1 MAENKQENINPNN
14 KLESIQTDTK
24 QLMAKVFIVIGLIL
38 FLFILVWFIKSNRS
52 ADDDA
57 PKDDDTNN
65 SLIDS
70 VKHEKDFAFI
80 AEPRNSDEIIEIL
93 PSRGGGNSSNGG
105 FGGNGG
111 SGGFGSGGSGV
122 SGSGAGGANDSFGN
136 SGASNFGGGNGSGSS
151 SGGSGAT
158 PFQVQAFGQSAIKP
172 RIIKGQSKAV
182 IVANQIAQSGS
193 GGVSSTPS
201 SSASQI
207 QDKRGRLE
215 KLLEEEAKNGG
226 GVPNLDEIIEKVTS
240 NLPIDVDDFG
250 NVVPKKKED
259 SNFTGEVFQPTS
271 AYFSEF
277 NQTLLLPK
285 GSFIPCSLK
294 TRIISELKGGI
305 ACIVANN
312 VYSANGQTLLIEK
325 GSTITGSYTNAEIND
340 ATTRLYVIWEEIKT
354 PLNIVIPISSGGS
367 DTLGG
372 AGVEGRLDNHYVER
386 FGAAIM
392 LSVID
397 GGIKIL
403 GNYVKNLMSQNDN
416 IQFNEAS
423 NMAATVMRKT
433 MNIKPTLYRNHGD
446 LVGVYV
452 NKDVDFSK
460 VYRLRRK
467 K

>member
-1 MAENKQENINPNN
+1 MENNKEQNINPNN
-14 KLESIQTDTK
+14 QLESVQKDTK
-24 QLMAKVFIVIGLIL
+24 QLVAKAFMAIGLLL
-38 FLFILVWFIKSNRS
+38 FLFIIVWFIKASRGTGDE
-52 ADDDA
+52 AVDDE
-57 PKDDDTNN
+57 PNN

-70 VKHEKDFAFI
+70 VKNEKDFTFY
-80 AEPRNSDEIIEIL
+80 AEPKTGDEIIEIL
-93 PSRGGGNSSNGG
+93 PSRNSADSANGGSYGGSGYYGGGGGSESFGSNGSSNSSYGGGNYGG
-105 FGGNGG
+105 ENYGGGG
-111 SGGFGSGGSGV
+111 SS
-122 SGSGAGGANDSFGN
+122 AA
-136 SGASNFGGGNGSGSS
+136 
-151 SGGSGAT
+151 
-158 PFQVQAFGQSAIKP
+158 PFQAQMQTSIKP
-172 RIIKGQSKAV
+172 RIIKGMSAAV
-182 IVANQIAQSGS
+182 LPTNSANSSDSSDSGS
-193 GGVSSTPS
+193 KYTTNSTM
-201 SSASQI
+201 SAD
-207 QDKRGRLE
+207 DKSGLE
-215 KLLEEEAKNGG
+215 KLLEAEAANGG
-226 GVPNLDEIIEKVTS
+226 MQIPSLDDIIEKVTS
-240 NLPIDVDDFG
+240 NLPIDVDEFG
-250 NVVPKKKED
+250 NVIPKKKEE
-259 SNFTGEVFQPTS
+259 SSFNGEVFQPTS

-294 TRIISELKGGI
+294 TRIVSELKGGI

-325 GSTITGSYTNAEIND
+325 GSTITGTYTNADIND

-372 AGVEGRLDNHYVER
+372 SGVEGTLDNHYVER

-403 GNYVKNLMSQNDN
+403 GNYVKNLMSNNDD

-423 NMAATVMRKT
+423 NMASMVMRKT

>member
-1 MAENKQENINPNN
+1 MENEKEQNINPNN
-14 KLESIQTDTK
+14 QLESVQKDTK
-24 QLMAKVFIVIGLIL
+24 QLLAKAFMAIGLLL
-38 FLFILVWFIKSNRS
+38 FLFIIVWFIKSNRG
-52 ADDDA
+52 AEEET
-57 PKDDDTNN
+57 PKDDEVNN

-70 VKHEKDFAFI
+70 VKNEKDFTFY
-80 AEPRNSDEIIEIL
+80 AEPKTGDEIIEIL
-93 PSRGGGNSSNGG
+93 PSRDGVDSTTSGGGSYGSYGSG
-105 FGGNGG
+105 SGGG
-111 SGGFGSGGSGV
+111 SGESFGSNV
-122 SGSGAGGANDSFGN
+122 
-136 SGASNFGGGNGSGSS
+136 GASNSSGG

-158 PFQVQAFGQSAIKP
+158 TPFQAQMFGQATIKP
-172 RIIKGQSKAV
+172 RIIKGMSAAV
-182 IVANQIAQSGS
+182 LPTNSANSADSGGGGS
-193 GGVSSTPS
+193 GRAT
-201 SSASQI
+201 SSATSA
-207 QDKRGRLE
+207 DNKSRLE
-215 KLLEEEAKNGG
+215 KLLEEEAANGG
-226 GVPNLDEIIEKVTS
+226 AGMPNLDDIIEKVTS
-240 NLPIDVDDFG
+240 NLPIDVDEFG
-250 NVVPKKKED
+250 NVVPKKKEE
-259 SNFTGEVFQPTS
+259 NTFNGEVFQPTS

-294 TRIISELKGGI
+294 TRIVSELKGGI

-325 GSTITGSYTNAEIND
+325 GSTITGTYTNADIND
-340 ATTRLYVIWEEIKT
+340 ATTRLFVIWEEIKT

-372 AGVEGRLDNHYVER
+372 SGIEGILDHHYVER

-403 GNYVKNLMSQNDN
+403 GNYVKNLMSQNDD

-423 NMAATVMRKT
+423 NMAAMVMRKT

>member
-1 MAENKQENINPNN
+1 MENEKEQNVNPNN
-14 KLESIQTDTK
+14 QLESVQKDTK
-24 QLMAKVFIVIGLIL
+24 QLVAKAFMAIGLLL
-38 FLFILVWFIKSNRS
+38 FLFIIVWFIKSSRGTE
-52 ADDDA
+52 DET
-57 PKDDDTNN
+57 PKDDEVNN

-70 VKHEKDFAFI
+70 VKNEKDFTFY
-80 AEPRNSDEIIEIL
+80 AEPKTGDEIIEIL
-93 PSRGGGNSSNGG
+93 PSRDGVDSTNSGGGSYG
-105 FGGNGG
+105 
-111 SGGFGSGGSGV
+111 
-122 SGSGAGGANDSFGN
+122 SGSGSGNGESFGSN
-136 SGASNFGGGNGSGSS
+136 MGAASNSSGG

-158 PFQVQAFGQSAIKP
+158 TPFQEQMFGQATIKP
-172 RIIKGQSKAV
+172 RIIKGMSAAV
-182 IVANQIAQSGS
+182 LPTNTANVANSSGGGS
-193 GGVSSTPS
+193 GRATN
-201 SSASQI
+201 SATSA
-207 QDKRGRLE
+207 DNKSRLE
-215 KLLEEEAKNGG
+215 KLLEEEAANGG
-226 GVPNLDEIIEKVTS
+226 GQMPNLDDIIEKVTS
-240 NLPIDVDDFG
+240 NLPIDVDEFG
-250 NVVPKKKED
+250 NVVPKKKEE
-259 SNFTGEVFQPTS
+259 NAFNGEVFQPTS

-294 TRIISELKGGI
+294 TRIVSELKGGI

-325 GSTITGSYTNAEIND
+325 GSTITGSYTNADIND
-340 ATTRLYVIWEEIKT
+340 ATTRLFVIWEEIKT

-372 AGVEGRLDNHYVER
+372 SGIEGHLDHHYVER

-403 GNYVKNLMSQNDN
+403 GNYVKNLMSQNDD

-423 NMAATVMRKT
+423 NMAAMVMRKT

>member
-1 MAENKQENINPNN
+1 MENKKEENINPNN
-14 KLESIQTDTK
+14 KLENIQADTK
-24 QLMAKVFIVIGLIL
+24 QLLAKAFLAIGLLLLLLVI
-38 FLFILVWFIKSNRS
+38 VWFIKSSKN
-52 ADDDA
+52 AEDET
-57 PKDDDTNN
+57 PKEDEVNN

-70 VKHEKDFAFI
+70 VKNEKDFTFY
-80 AEPRNSDEIIEIL
+80 AEPKTSDEIIEIL
-93 PSRGGGNSSNGG
+93 PSR
-105 FGGNGG
+105 
-111 SGGFGSGGSGV
+111 
-122 SGSGAGGANDSFGN
+122 DSIN
-136 SGASNFGGGNGSGSS
+136 S
-151 SGGSGAT
+151 SGGSGDYGSGGDYGNNSFGSNANAT
-158 PFQVQAFGQSAIKP
+158 NSNYGSRSGGGYGSGGNYSGGSNAVPFEAQSTIKP
-172 RIIKGQSKAV
+172 RIVKG
-182 IVANQIAQSGS
+182 I
-193 GGVSSTPS
+193 SSAMVPTNTNNTLDS
-201 SSASQI
+201 SSGNISRSSGASTLD
-207 QDKRGRLE
+207 DKSMLE
-215 KLLEEEAKNGG
+215 KLLEEEAASGG
-226 GVPNLDEIIEKVTS
+226 MPMPNLDDIIEKVTS
-240 NLPIDVDDFG
+240 NLPIDVDEFG
-250 NVVPKKKED
+250 NVVPKKKDE
-259 SNFTGEVFQPTS
+259 STFNGEVFQPTS

-294 TRIISELKGGI
+294 TRIVSELKGGI

-325 GSTITGSYTNAEIND
+325 GSTITGSYTNADIND
-340 ATTRLYVIWEEIKT
+340 ATTRLFVIWEEIKT

-372 AGVEGRLDNHYVER
+372 SGIEGTLDNHYVER

-403 GNYVKNLMSQNDN
+403 GNYVKNLMSNTDD

-423 NMAATVMRKT
+423 NMAAMVMRKT

-460 VYRLRRK
+460 VYRLRIK

>member
-57 PKDDDTNN
+57 PKDDSNN

-111 SGGFGSGGSGV
+111 SGV

-136 SGASNFGGGNGSGSS
+136 SGASNFGGGSGGGYNGGSS
-151 SGGSGAT
+151 GTT
-158 PFQVQAFGQSAIKP
+158 PFQAQAFGQSAIKP

-193 GGVSSTPS
+193 GATSSTPS

-423 NMAATVMRKT
+423 NMAAMVMRKT

>member
-1 MAENKQENINPNN
+1 MENEKEQNINPNN
-14 KLESIQTDTK
+14 QLESVQKDTK
-24 QLMAKVFIVIGLIL
+24 QLVAKAFMAIGLLL
-38 FLFILVWFIKSNRS
+38 FLFIIVWFIKSSRG
-52 ADDDA
+52 ADDET
-57 PKDDDTNN
+57 PKDDEVNN

-70 VKHEKDFAFI
+70 VKNEKDFTFY
-80 AEPRNSDEIIEIL
+80 AEPKTGDEIIEIL
-93 PSRGGGNSSNGG
+93 PSRDGVDSASGGGRSGG
-105 FGGNGG
+105 SGGNGG
-111 SGGFGSGGSGV
+111 GSGESFGST
-122 SGSGAGGANDSFGN
+122 
-136 SGASNFGGGNGSGSS
+136 GASNVGAGS
-151 SGGSGAT
+151 SGGGTT
-158 PFQVQAFGQSAIKP
+158 PFQAQMFGKSTIQP
-172 RIIKGQSKAV
+172 RIIKGMSAAVLPTNTANSADSSDGGSKRGNNSAT
-182 IVANQIAQSGS
+182 
-193 GGVSSTPS
+193 SSTDNKS
-201 SSASQI
+201 
-207 QDKRGRLE
+207 RLE
-215 KLLEEEAKNGG
+215 KLLEEEAANGG
-226 GVPNLDEIIEKVTS
+226 AQMPNLDDIIEKVTS
-240 NLPIDVDDFG
+240 NLPIDVDEFG
-250 NVVPKKKED
+250 NVVPKKKEENTF
-259 SNFTGEVFQPTS
+259 SGEVFQPTS

-294 TRIISELKGGI
+294 TRIVSELKGGI

-325 GSTITGSYTNAEIND
+325 GSTITGTYTNADIND
-340 ATTRLYVIWEEIKT
+340 ATTRLFVIWEEIKT

-372 AGVEGRLDNHYVER
+372 SGIEGNLDHHYVER

-403 GNYVKNLMSQNDN
+403 GNYVKNLMSNRDD

-423 NMAATVMRKT
+423 NMAAMVMRKT

>member
-1 MAENKQENINPNN
+1 MADNKQENINPNN
-14 KLESIQTDTK
+14 KLESIQTNTK

-38 FLFILVWFIKSNRS
+38 FMFILVWFVKSSRS

-57 PKDDDTNN
+57 PKDDETNN

-93 PSRGGGNSSNGG
+93 PSRSDGNS
-105 FGGNGG
+105 
-111 SGGFGSGGSGV
+111 SGGSGFGN
-122 SGSGAGGANDSFGN
+122 SGNGANGSGAGGAGGSFGSN
-136 SGASNFGGGNGSGSS
+136 DSGASNFGSGSGGGYNGS
-151 SGGSGAT
+151 SGAT
-158 PFQVQAFGQSAIKP
+158 PFQAQMLGQSTITP
-172 RIIKGQSKAV
+172 RIIKGTSKAV
-182 IVANQIAQSGS
+182 IVANDIAQSSS
-193 GGVSSTPS
+193 GGATSSTPS

-250 NVVPKKKED
+250 NVVPKKKEE

-294 TRIISELKGGI
+294 TRIVSELKGGI

-403 GNYVKNLMSQNDN
+403 GNYVKNLMSQNDD

-423 NMAATVMRKT
+423 NMAAMVMRKT

>member
-1 MAENKQENINPNN
+1 MENKKEQNVNPNN
-14 KLESIQTDTK
+14 QLESVQKDTK
-24 QLMAKVFIVIGLIL
+24 QLVAKAFMAIGLLL
-38 FLFILVWFIKSNRS
+38 FLFIIVWFVKASRGTDDGTSN
-52 ADDDA
+52 DE
-57 PKDDDTNN
+57 PNN

-70 VKHEKDFAFI
+70 VKNEKDFTFY
-80 AEPRNSDEIIEIL
+80 AEPKTDDEIIEIL
-93 PSRGGGNSSNGG
+93 PSRNGADSANGGGGSYGNGG
-105 FGGNGG
+105 YYGGNGG
-111 SGGFGSGGSGV
+111 SESFGSNGS
-122 SGSGAGGANDSFGN
+122 SN
-136 SGASNFGGGNGSGSS
+136 SNYGGGNYGSENYGG
-151 SGGSGAT
+151 GGSNVT
-158 PFQVQAFGQSAIKP
+158 PFQAQMQTSIKP
-172 RIIKGQSKAV
+172 RIIKGMSAAV
-182 IVANQIAQSGS
+182 LPTSDTNPSDSSDSGS
-193 GGVSSTPS
+193 KYTANNTIS
-201 SSASQI
+201 I
-207 QDKRGRLE
+207 DDKSGLE
-215 KLLEEEAKNGG
+215 KLLEAEAANGG
-226 GVPNLDEIIEKVTS
+226 MQIPSLDDIIEKVTS
-240 NLPIDVDDFG
+240 NLPIDVDEFG
-250 NVVPKKKED
+250 NVIPKKKEEG
-259 SNFTGEVFQPTS
+259 SFNGEVFQPTS

-294 TRIISELKGGI
+294 TRIVSELKGGI

-325 GSTITGSYTNAEIND
+325 GSTITGTYTNADIND

-372 AGVEGRLDNHYVER
+372 SGVEGTLDNHYVER

-403 GNYVKNLMSQNDN
+403 GNYVKNLMSNNDD

-423 NMAATVMRKT
+423 NMASMVMRKT

>member
-14 KLESIQTDTK
+14 KLESIQADTK

-38 FLFILVWFIKSNRS
+38 FLFILVWFIKSSKS

-57 PKDDDTNN
+57 PKDDETNN

-93 PSRGGGNSSNGG
+93 PSRNGSDSSNGG
-105 FGGNGG
+105 FGSNGG
-111 SGGFGSGGSGV
+111 N
-122 SGSGAGGANDSFGN
+122 SGAGGAGGAFGN
-136 SGASNFGGGNGSGSS
+136 GDSGASNFGGGNGSGSS
-151 SGGSGAT
+151 GGGSGAT
-158 PFQVQAFGQSAIKP
+158 PFQAQMFGQSTIKP
-172 RIIKGQSKAV
+172 RIIKGTSKAV
-182 IVANQIAQSGS
+182 IVANDIAQSSNGS
-193 GGVSSTPS
+193 ATSSTPS

-250 NVVPKKKED
+250 NVVPKKKEE

-294 TRIISELKGGI
+294 TRIVSELKGGI

-403 GNYVKNLMSQNDN
+403 GNYVKNLMSQNDD

-423 NMAATVMRKT
+423 NMAAMVMRKT

>member
-1 MAENKQENINPNN
+1 MESNKESNINPNN
-14 KLESIQTDTK
+14 QLESVQKDTK
-24 QLMAKVFIVIGLIL
+24 QLVAKAFMAIGLLL
-38 FLFILVWFIKSNRS
+38 FLFIIVWFVKANRGTN
-52 ADDDA
+52 DEMPNDE
-57 PKDDDTNN
+57 PNN

-70 VKHEKDFAFI
+70 VKNEKDFTFY
-80 AEPRNSDEIIEIL
+80 AEPKTGDEIIEIL
-93 PSRGGGNSSNGG
+93 PSRNGADSANSGSDGGGGYY
-105 FGGNGG
+105 GG
-111 SGGFGSGGSGV
+111 SGGSESFSSNGSSNSSYSGESNGGENYGGGGSNV
-122 SGSGAGGANDSFGN
+122 
-136 SGASNFGGGNGSGSS
+136 
-151 SGGSGAT
+151 T
-158 PFQVQAFGQSAIKP
+158 PFQASMQTSIKP
-172 RIIKGQSKAV
+172 RIIKGMSAAV
-182 IVANQIAQSGS
+182 LPTNDTNSSDSSNSGS
-193 GGVSSTPS
+193 KYTTNNAISTD
-201 SSASQI
+201 
-207 QDKRGRLE
+207 DKSGLE
-215 KLLEEEAKNGG
+215 KLLEAEAANGG
-226 GVPNLDEIIEKVTS
+226 MQIPSLDDIIEKVTS
-240 NLPIDVDDFG
+240 NLPIDVDEFG
-250 NVVPKKKED
+250 NVIPKKKEE
-259 SNFTGEVFQPTS
+259 SSFNGEVFQPTS

-294 TRIISELKGGI
+294 TRIVSELKGGI

-325 GSTITGSYTNAEIND
+325 GSTITGTYTNADIND

-372 AGVEGRLDNHYVER
+372 SGVEGTLDNHYVER

-403 GNYVKNLMSQNDN
+403 GNYVKNLMSNNDD

-423 NMAATVMRKT
+423 NMASMVMRKT